1 MIINSLLRFR
11 NWFRPKKI
19 LLSHDV
25 ELFLQTMYPDV
36 NWQSVSFYEGL
47 PWFILSSKATAIALP
62 ESYSFSKINIHLTSF
77 DENSIDKLGILVHE
91 SFHALQYT
99 AIGVSGLG
107 FIRLFMVK
115 YFSFWVANGYRS
127 NPMEIDAYKHEE
139 EFCSCFGKFLTQRNL
154 NFKKEMLAQFS
165 NANTKLIR
173 RKSELSYEAKILN
186 FLLGA
191 FFVFVIGICLPISEF
206 FLWIVYGILSV
217 INIFISNISKRN

>member
-1 MIINSLLRFR
+1 MNISLLSLFK
-11 NWFRPKKI
+11 NWFSPKKI
-19 LLSHDV
+19 ILSHDV

-36 NWQSVSFYEGL
+36 NWQNISFYEGL

-62 ESYSFSKINIHLTSF
+62 ESYSFSKMNIYLTNF
-77 DENSIDKLGILVHE
+77 DENSIEKLGILVHE

-139 EFCSCFGKFLTQRNL
+139 GFCSCFGKFLTQRNL
-154 NFKKEMLAQFS
+154 SFKKEMLVQFL
-165 NANTKLIR
+165 NANPNLIR
-173 RKSELSYEAKILN
+173 RKNELSYETKILN

-217 INIFISNISKRN
+217 INIFTSSISARN